1 MSRHGNRWTVN
12 EILTLQRE
20 YELLELSVKQIA
32 LRHQRSEDAILMK
45 LEAEGFL
52 EEEQNEPFVE
62 IDSININLEDHLYED
77 ETQLDRIYKLECAVE
92 EVTNVV
98 KELVKR
104 FYSSSFSPSPSSFSP
119 KKTSKLYL

>member
-20 YELLELSVKQIA
+20 YELLELTVKQIA
-32 LRHQRSEDAILMK
+32 FRHQRSEDAILMK

-52 EEEQNEPFVE
+52 QEGPFVE
-62 IDSININLEDHLYED
+62 IDSININLEDLYED
-77 ETQLDRIYKLECAVE
+77 ETQLERIYKLECAVE

-104 FYSSSFSPSPSSFSP
+104 FYSSSSSSSFSP